1 MPTVA
6 RRAGRRPAT
15 MDVGQHAVRA
25 GESIPMQK
33 WNSPQGG
40 QVRSTDAT
48 VVVDDDD
55 DDDDDI
61 GAW

>member
-1 MPTVA
+1 
-6 RRAGRRPAT
+6 

-25 GESIPMQK
+25 GESIPVQK